1 MACGVSIPCSERT
14 AELLMTTYSRTTIL
28 LISLVLASS
37 TVFATTIG
45 SGAEIPMMLA
55 IQEFCN
61 AKHPE
66 YRQAND
72 AAFEKWKQ
80 QNENAIEKARADAE
94 YASNMV
100 AARKLVAAMTAD
112 QNSQQICSE
121 LATKLSDPALGGSN
135 K

>member
-1 MACGVSIPCSERT
+1 MT
-14 AELLMTTYSRTTIL
+14 AYSRTTFLFIC
-28 LISLVLASS
+28 LVLSS
-37 TVFATTIG
+37 PTVFATTVG

-80 QNENAIEKARADAE
+80 GNRDAIEKARADPE
-94 YASNMV
+94 YGSYME

-121 LATKLSDPALGGSN
+121 MAAKLSDPALGGLR